1 MELLDESTIAAWREN
16 YAKRLFL
23 DKLENCEYFPK
34 YIHIETVDG
43 CNSKCLMCPRSL
55 DNKKKFEYMDDQTF
69 NKIVSELS
77 LFSYCIEMIILSG
90 NCEPLLDVKLAER
103 VKKLK
108 SAGMKRVQFSTNA
121 SLLTEA
127 RIMELVDSGIDDL
140 RVSLDGF
147 TKETYEKIRRG
158 LNYDIVKKNVLK
170 LIEIREKMDWNV
182 EFRFR
187 MVELEENKTE
197 REEWQAYWKSM
208 LKNTDKVQFIPADPW
223 GEYGMEEK
231 ERNIILLEKLPCIS
245 VFSSCSIGHDGRIR
259 LCCYDMGQKCVLGT
273 VEGDKANLIKEI
285 WRGAEFR
292 NIRNLHA
299 DGLRNQIEI
308 CRGCSGWSRD
318 VKEDYE

>member
-1 MELLDESTIAAWREN
+1 MKVSEEDTINAWRDK

-23 DKLENCEYFPK
+23 ENLEDCDYFPK

-55 DNKKKFEYMDDQTF
+55 DNKKKFEYMDDATF
-69 NKIVSELS
+69 DRIVSELELYS
-77 LFSYCIEMIILSG
+77 DWIEMIILTG
-90 NCEPLLDVKLAER
+90 NGEPLLDVKLAER
-103 VKKLK
+103 IKKLK
-108 SAGMKRVQFSTNA
+108 MAGMKRVQFSTNA

-158 LNYDIVKKNVLK
+158 LNYEIVKQNVLN
-170 LIEIREKMDWNV
+170 LIEIREKMNWNV

-187 MVELEENKTE
+187 MMELEENKAE
-197 REEWQAYWKSM
+197 RKEWLDYWRGK
-208 LKNTDKVQFIPADPW
+208 LKDTDKIQFIPADPW
-223 GEYGMEEK
+223 GEYGLEER
-231 ERNIILLEKLPCIS
+231 ERNVSLFAKLPCIS

-259 LCCYDMGQKCVLGT
+259 LCCYDMGQKCVI
-273 VEGDKANLIKEI
+273 GDKMDSIREVWQGSK
-285 WRGAEFR
+285 FR
-292 NIRNLHA
+292 NIRELHA
-299 DGLRNQIEI
+299 KGLRNEIEI

-318 VKEDYE
+318 VKEEYE